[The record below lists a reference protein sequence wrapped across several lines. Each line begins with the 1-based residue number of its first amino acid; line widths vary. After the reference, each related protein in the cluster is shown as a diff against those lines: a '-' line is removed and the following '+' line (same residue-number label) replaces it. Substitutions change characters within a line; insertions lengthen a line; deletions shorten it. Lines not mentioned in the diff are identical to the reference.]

1 MALKLVFMGTPD
13 FSVPVLDAVHAAGH
27 DIVAVYAQ
35 PARPAGRGMAAKPSP
50 VAARAEALGFPVLT
64 PLNFRDEED
73 RAAFQ
78 AHNADAAVVVAYGLL
93 LPREI
98 IDAPRLG
105 CFNVHASRLPRWR
118 GAAPIQRAIMAGD
131 TETAVAIMRMDA
143 GLDTGPVAMTRALP
157 ITPET
162 TAGDL
167 HDALSRAG
175 AALMVET
182 LVALEAGP
190 LALTAQPTDGVTYAK
205 KIDKSEARL
214 DFSVPA
220 PVVAHTINGLSPFP
234 GAWCEIG
241 DANNRERVK
250 ILRAD
255 VIDGIGQS
263 AAVPGT
269 IIDDDMAIAC
279 AAGAIRPVQVQRA
292 GRKPVTRAE
301 FLRGFPLPKGSKLF

>member
-13 FSVPVLDAVHAAGH
+13 FSVPVLDAVHGAGH
-27 DIVAVYAQ
+27 DVVAVYAQ

-50 VAARAEALGFPVLT
+50 VAARAEALGLPVLT
-64 PLNFRDEED
+64 PLNFRD
-73 RAAFQ
+73 AAARDTFQ
-78 AHNADAAVVVAYGLL
+78 SHNADAAVVVAYGLL

-131 TETAVAIMRMDA
+131 TETAVAIMRMDV
-143 GLDTGPVAMTRALP
+143 GLDTGPVAMTCTLP
-157 ITPET
+157 ITPHT

-175 AALMVET
+175 AELMVEALT
-182 LVALEAGP
+182 ALEAGR
-190 LALTAQPTDGVTYAK
+190 LTLTAQPNDGVTYAK

-214 DFSVPA
+214 DFSQA
-220 PVVAHTINGLSPFP
+220 ASVVAHTIHGLSPFP

-241 DANNRERVK
+241 DTNNRERVK

-255 VIDGIGQS
+255 VITDASLPDLG
-263 AAVPGT
+263 PGT
-269 IIDDDMAIAC
+269 VIDDDMTVAC
-279 AAGAIRPVQVQRA
+279 GDGAIRPVQVQRA

-301 FLRGFPLPKGSKLF
+301 FLRGFPLAKGSKLS